1 MGASAIQ
8 LPLDGATDREPTLSE
23 LVIRALGAPETT
35 PCPICEGPL
44 ARTPS
49 GVRCQ
54 DCGTE
59 LERQVTGGA
68 WVA

>member
-23 LVIRALGAPETT
+23 LVIRALGAPERA
-35 PCPICEGPL
+35 PCPICEGHL

-49 GVRCQ
+49 GVCCQ